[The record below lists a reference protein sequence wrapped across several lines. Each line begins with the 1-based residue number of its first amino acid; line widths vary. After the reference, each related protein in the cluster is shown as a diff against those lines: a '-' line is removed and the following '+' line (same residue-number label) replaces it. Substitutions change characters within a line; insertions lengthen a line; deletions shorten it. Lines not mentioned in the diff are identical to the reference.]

1 MTTQSS
7 SNIEDLEFSD
17 HPCEQTVHEGDRFDD
32 SHDLVD
38 FIENSIGDEHIRVD
52 EDFGGGFV
60 RLKSSE
66 AQKRQAAQDIRC
78 SEDILI
84 ELLRNSRDAGA
95 SVI

>member
-17 HPCEQTVHEGDRFDD
+17 HPCEQAVHEDDRFDD

-66 AQKRQAAQDIRC
+66 AQKRQAAQDIRL
-78 SEDILI
+78 SLI
-84 ELLRNSRDAGA
+84 H
-95 SVI
+95 I